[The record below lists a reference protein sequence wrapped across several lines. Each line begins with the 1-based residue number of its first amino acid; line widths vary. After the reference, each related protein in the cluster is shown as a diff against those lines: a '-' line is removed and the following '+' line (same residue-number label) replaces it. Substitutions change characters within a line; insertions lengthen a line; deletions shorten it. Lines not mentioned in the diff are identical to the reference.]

1 MKPVDQIARTPKQ
14 IGAIIQRQRRRLRQ
28 TQNSL
33 GARIKHRQATI
44 SKLEA
49 GGPAIRLGTLLDVLA
64 ALNLELVIR
73 TRTKSSPEDI
83 EVLF

>member
-1 MKPVDQIARTPKQ
+1 MDQIARTPKQ
-14 IGAIIQRQRRRLRQ
+14 IGAIIQRQRRKLHE
-28 TQNSL
+28 TQGDL

-73 TRTKSSPEDI
+73 PRTKSSAEEI
-83 EVLF
+83 EALF